1 MTNIVAGV
9 RQTLRESVD
18 EKTKQNFSRFFKG
31 EVQCYGV
38 KSSEVGKIAK
48 RFWKEIKDLPKED
61 IFQLCEELFSSGIS
75 EDAFV
80 VSFWLEGMSARFEKD
95 DMQTFERWIKL
106 YIDNWA
112 KCDGFCNHAVGDLV
126 MMHPELVADLKR
138 WARTDHPW
146 LKRAAAVSLILPA
159 RKGHFLE
166 DVFEIADILLT
177 DEHDLVQK
185 GYGWMLKEASRLHQ
199 QEVFDY
205 VVDHRR
211 QMPRTAL
218 RYAIELMPPEMRK
231 EAMKK
236 DW

>member
-1 MTNIVAGV
+1 LI
-9 RQTLRESVD
+9 
-18 EKTKQNFSRFFKG
+18 
-31 EVQCYGV
+31 
-38 KSSEVGKIAK
+38 
-48 RFWKEIKDLPKED
+48 
-61 IFQLCEELFSSGIS
+61 
-75 EDAFV
+75 
-80 VSFWLEGMSARFEKD
+80 
-95 DMQTFERWIKL
+95 
-106 YIDNWA
+106 
-112 KCDGFCNHAVGDLV
+112 
-126 MMHPELVADLKR
+126 ADLKR

-146 LKRAAAVSLILPA
+146 LMRAAAVSLVLPA